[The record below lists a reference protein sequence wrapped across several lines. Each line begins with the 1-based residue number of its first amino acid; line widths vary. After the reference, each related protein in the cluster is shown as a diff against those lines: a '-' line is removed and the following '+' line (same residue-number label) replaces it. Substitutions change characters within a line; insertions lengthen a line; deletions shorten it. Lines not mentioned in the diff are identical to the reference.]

1 MRIEASGAALS
12 GATGGRSRVD
22 LGSLQGRDVESD
34 MQNCGFVAAGAA
46 VELLM
51 SGGYIFFFSLQVLF
65 HFFIYS
71 DPIDC

>member
-1 MRIEASGAALS
+1 MRIEARGAALS

-51 SGGYIFFFSLQVLF
+51 SGGYILLFFPFRFFFISSF
-65 HFFIYS
+65 TATR
-71 DPIDC
+71 